1 MQSLRLAAINRPQ
14 RKVAIITR
22 TLFNRPVLLNRC
34 IATIKAFIAA
44 AGKSTEFTH
53 YLVTSNT
60 TQDTGIPNS
69 ITVDCGNTAD
79 TRYLLVEAANQQI
92 DADLF
97 WFIDDDDWMFPN
109 EAERLALCINTAP
122 QGSQV
127 FVRSDLFRE
136 KDVESTIGGFPVM
149 EQVVKYSANNYYESL
164 TWDNKTPFCGV
175 IFPRDVLTSID
186 PEMYRSQTLLEDYYT
201 NLQALLKSDR
211 LAVTVDKLY
220 VGISATSPGNT
231 ISMTDRTP
239 WHQAMTDLA
248 ARISADTRGA
258 NQLAAYW
265 HVQTRYEN
273 LEQRNHELNKEVE
286 ELRRQVHNDG
296 AMIDKLQDD
305 IRIIKASNTWRLG
318 RLAMKPLMVARGLK
332 GVVRGR

>member
-1 MQSLRLAAINRPQ
+1 
-14 RKVAIITR
+14 
-22 TLFNRPVLLNRC
+22 
-34 IATIKAFIAA
+34 
-44 AGKSTEFTH
+44 
-53 YLVTSNT
+53 
-60 TQDTGIPNS
+60 
-69 ITVDCGNTAD
+69 
-79 TRYLLVEAANQQI
+79 
-92 DADLF
+92 
-97 WFIDDDDWMFPN
+97 
-109 EAERLALCINTAP
+109 
-122 QGSQV
+122 
-127 FVRSDLFRE
+127 
-136 KDVESTIGGFPVM
+136 
-149 EQVVKYSANNYYESL
+149 
-164 TWDNKTPFCGV
+164 
-175 IFPRDVLTSID
+175 
-186 PEMYRSQTLLEDYYT
+186 LLEDYYT